1 MTTEGLNAERVE
13 PLEGCSVS
21 SLTRADMSG
30 AKTGVRPS
38 LGHMAI
44 SMKTPPGGETTRDI
58 LEQIVRGERGRQ
70 LRANAVPRVL
80 AVAPIHFN
88 AWKAVKCK
96 GRTRQSAGPPPAIAA
111 LRALQVRPEDLA
123 AAGLEI
129 GMWPM

>member
-1 MTTEGLNAERVE
+1 MERVGIRAGMTTEGLNAERVE

-21 SLTRADMSG
+21 SLTRADRSG

-70 LRANAVPRVL
+70 LRANAVPRG
-80 AVAPIHFN
+80 F
-88 AWKAVKCK
+88 
-96 GRTRQSAGPPPAIAA
+96 
-111 LRALQVRPEDLA
+111 
-123 AAGLEI
+123 
-129 GMWPM
+129 